1 MNDDPTPAPEAASP
15 ASPEPTHAMADEPS
29 IVGAF
34 QVHEAAAA
42 AAAADA
48 AADAAAAH
56 GAAPGAGHASD
67 HAQGDHGHGHGHGHA
82 PGALP
87 GLVLAALGVVFGDI
101 GTSPL
106 YAVKECVTAP
116 HGVKA
121 SPENVL
127 GLLSLMFWSL
137 SMVVAVKY
145 LTFVLRA
152 DNEGEGGTMALL
164 ALVPENLRPK
174 NKTHI
179 GWIAALVLFGAS
191 LLYGDGVITP
201 AISVLS
207 AVEGLAVGA
216 SSLKPAVLPITVLIL
231 LGLFWVQKR
240 GTAGIGKVFGPI
252 MILWFLTLG
261 GLGAYFVAKNPAV
274 LAAVNPAYAVTF
286 FLANKWHAF
295 VILGSVVLCVTGG
308 EALYADM
315 GHFGRKPITY
325 AWYGMVMPSL
335 AFNYFGQGAL
345 LLQHPE
351 AAENPFF
358 SLVPKGPAT
367 YALVALATAAAVIA
381 SQAMISGA
389 YSLTRQ
395 GVQLGFLPR
404 VQVKHTS
411 SETEGQIYIP
421 EVNWALFAA
430 CMVLVL
436 SFRESSKLASAY
448 GLAVTG
454 SMTITSIVFFV
465 VVRERWHWSLAK
477 ALPLLLLFLT
487 FDLAFLGA
495 NLLKFFDGGYV
506 PFLIASM
513 IFVCMAIWRKGRAL
527 LGQEFKKRTRPLS
540 EVLEELRTGKTAA
553 RVDGAAVFLT
563 SSAEEAPPVLLHHVS
578 RSKALQKVVLL
589 VTVIPERIP
598 RVAPEKRVEA
608 SLIADDFYRIIFRS
622 GFMEDTNVPV
632 LLAVAKAKLGLRI
645 GPDETTYYLGRET
658 LLATGKGKM
667 DKVSE
672 TIFGFLSRNATGA
685 TNFFNLPPE
694 RVVELGMQLDL

>member
-1 MNDDPTPAPEAASP
+1 M
-15 ASPEPTHAMADEPS
+15 
-29 IVGAF
+29 
-34 QVHEAAAA
+34 
-42 AAAADA
+42 AAADA
-48 AADAAAAH
+48 AADAAAAT
-56 GAAPGAGHASD
+56 AAPGAAAPGAHPDGHAP
-67 HAQGDHGHGHGHGHA
+67 GGHGHGHAHA

-116 HGVKA
+116 HGVQA

-174 NKTHI
+174 NKTRI

-216 SSLKPAVLPITVLIL
+216 SSLKPAVLPISVVIL

-240 GTAGIGKVFGPI
+240 GTAGIGRVFGPI

-261 GLGAYFVAKNPAV
+261 GLGAYYVVKNPAV
-274 LAAVNPAYAVTF
+274 LAAMNPAYAVTF
-286 FLANKWHAF
+286 FLTNKWHAF

-335 AFNYFGQGAL
+335 ALNYFGQGAL

-351 AAENPFF
+351 AAANPFF

-454 SMTITSIVFFV
+454 SMTITSIIFFV

-513 IFVCMAIWRKGRAL
+513 IFVCMAIWRKGRTL
-527 LGQEFKKRTRPLS
+527 LGQEFKKRTRPLV

-598 RVAPEKRVEA
+598 RVPPEQRVEA

-645 GPDETTYYLGRET
+645 EPDETTYYLGRET
-658 LLATGKGKM
+658 LLATGNGKM

-672 TIFGFLSRNATGA
+672 TVFGFLSRNATGA

>member
-1 MNDDPTPAPEAASP
+1 M
-15 ASPEPTHAMADEPS
+15 
-29 IVGAF
+29 
-34 QVHEAAAA
+34 
-42 AAAADA
+42 AAADA
-48 AADAAAAH
+48 AADAAAAT
-56 GAAPGAGHASD
+56 AAPGAAAPGAHPDGHAP
-67 HAQGDHGHGHGHGHA
+67 GGHGHGHAHA

-116 HGVKA
+116 HGVQA

-216 SSLKPAVLPITVLIL
+216 SSLKPAVLPISVVIL

-240 GTAGIGKVFGPI
+240 GTAGIGRVFGPI

-261 GLGAYFVAKNPAV
+261 GLGAYYVVKNPAV
-274 LAAVNPAYAVTF
+274 LAAMNPAYAVTF
-286 FLANKWHAF
+286 FLTNKWHAF

-335 AFNYFGQGAL
+335 ALNYFGQGAL

-351 AAENPFF
+351 AAANPFF

-513 IFVCMAIWRKGRAL
+513 IFVCMAIWRKGRTL
-527 LGQEFKKRTRPLS
+527 LGQEFKKRTRPLV

-598 RVAPEKRVEA
+598 RVPPEQRVEA

-645 GPDETTYYLGRET
+645 EPDETTYYLGRET
-658 LLATGKGKM
+658 LLATGNGKM

-672 TIFGFLSRNATGA
+672 TVFGFLSRNATGA

>member
-1 MNDDPTPAPEAASP
+1 
-15 ASPEPTHAMADEPS
+15 MADEPS

-48 AADAAAAH
+48 AADAAAAASAAAQ
-56 GAAPGAGHASD
+56 GAHADGHA
-67 HAQGDHGHGHGHGHA
+67 HGGAGHGHGHGHA

-174 NKTHI
+174 NKMHI

-240 GTAGIGKVFGPI
+240 GTAGIGKIFGPI

-261 GLGAYFVAKNPAV
+261 GLGAYYVAKNPAV
-274 LAAVNPAYAVTF
+274 LAAINPAHAVTF

-335 AFNYFGQGAL
+335 VLNYFGQGAL

-351 AAENPFF
+351 AAANPFF

-411 SETEGQIYIP
+411 SETEGQIYVP

-513 IFVCMAIWRKGRAL
+513 IFVCMAIWRKGRTL

-598 RVAPEKRVEA
+598 RVPPEKRVEA

-667 DKVSE
+667 DKASE

>member
-1 MNDDPTPAPEAASP
+1 
-15 ASPEPTHAMADEPS
+15 MADEPS

-34 QVHEAAAA
+34 QVHAEAAAM
-42 AAAADA
+42 AAADA
-48 AADAAAAH
+48 AADAAAAT
-56 GAAPGAGHASD
+56 AAPGAAAPGAHPDGHAP
-67 HAQGDHGHGHGHGHA
+67 GGHGHGHAHA

-116 HGVKA
+116 HGVQA

-174 NKTHI
+174 NKTRI

-216 SSLKPAVLPITVLIL
+216 SSLKPAVLPISVVIL

-240 GTAGIGKVFGPI
+240 GTAGIGRVFGPI

-261 GLGAYFVAKNPAV
+261 GLGAYYVVKNPAV
-274 LAAVNPAYAVTF
+274 LAAMNPAYAVTF
-286 FLANKWHAF
+286 FLTNKWHAF

-335 AFNYFGQGAL
+335 ALNYFGQGAL

-351 AAENPFF
+351 AAANPFF

-454 SMTITSIVFFV
+454 SMTITSIIFFV

-513 IFVCMAIWRKGRAL
+513 IFVCMAIWRKGRTL
-527 LGQEFKKRTRPLS
+527 LGQEFKKRTRPLV

-598 RVAPEKRVEA
+598 RVPPEQRVEA

-645 GPDETTYYLGRET
+645 EPDETTYYLGRET
-658 LLATGKGKM
+658 LLATGNGKM

-672 TIFGFLSRNATGA
+672 TVFGFLSRNATGA

>member
-1 MNDDPTPAPEAASP
+1 MNDDQHPGAEPSAPRPPQPS
-15 ASPEPTHAMADEPS
+15 HAIADEPS

-34 QVHEAAAA
+34 QVQAAAA
-42 AAAADA
+42 AAAAEAAAADA
-48 AADAAAAH
+48 AADAAAA
-56 GAAPGAGHASD
+56 AAPAPAP
-67 HAQGDHGHGHGHGHA
+67 HGHGHGHA

-87 GLVLAALGVVFGDI
+87 PLVLAALGVVFGDI

-106 YAVKECVTAP
+106 YAVKECVSSP
-116 HGVKA
+116 HGVKPT
-121 SPENVL
+121 PENIL

-137 SMVVAVKY
+137 TMVVAVKY
-145 LTFVLRA
+145 LTFVLKA

-164 ALVPENLRPK
+164 ALVPESLRPK
-174 NKTHI
+174 NKTRI

-216 SSLKPAVLPITVLIL
+216 ESMKPAILPITCLIL
-231 LGLFWVQKR
+231 IGLFWIQKR

-261 GLGAYFVAKNPAV
+261 GLGAYFIVQHPAV
-274 LAAVNPAYAVTF
+274 LAAVDPRLAVTF
-286 FLANKWHAF
+286 FLTNKWHAF
-295 VILGSVVLCVTGG
+295 VLLGSVVLCVTGG

-315 GHFGRKPITY
+315 GHFGRRPIAL

-335 AFNYFGQGAL
+335 ALNYFGQGAL

-351 AAENPFF
+351 AAANPFF

-430 CMVLVL
+430 CMVLVFA
-436 SFRESSKLASAY
+436 FRESSKLASAY

-465 VVRERWHWSLAK
+465 VVRERWGWSLAK

-506 PFLIASM
+506 PFLIAAT
-513 IFVCMAIWRKGRAL
+513 IFVSMAIWRKGRTL
-527 LGQEFKKRTRPLS
+527 LGQEFKKRTRPLA
-540 EVLEELRTGKTAA
+540 EVLTELRDGKTAA

-598 RVAPEKRVEA
+598 RVPPEKRVEA

-645 GPDETTYYLGRET
+645 EPDETTYYLGRET
-658 LLATGKGKM
+658 ILATGKGKM

-672 TIFGFLSRNATGA
+672 TLFGFLSRNATGA
-685 TNFFNLPPE
+685 TAFFNLPPE

>member
-1 MNDDPTPAPEAASP
+1 
-15 ASPEPTHAMADEPS
+15 MADEPS

-34 QVHEAAAA
+34 QVHAEAAAM
-42 AAAADA
+42 AAADA
-48 AADAAAAH
+48 AADAAAAT
-56 GAAPGAGHASD
+56 AAPGAAAPGAHPDGHAP
-67 HAQGDHGHGHGHGHA
+67 GGHGHGHAHA

-116 HGVKA
+116 HGVQA

-216 SSLKPAVLPITVLIL
+216 SSLKPAVLPISVVIL

-240 GTAGIGKVFGPI
+240 GTAGIGRVFGPI

-261 GLGAYFVAKNPAV
+261 GLGAYYVVKNPAV
-274 LAAVNPAYAVTF
+274 LAAMNPAYAVTF
-286 FLANKWHAF
+286 FLTNKWHAF

-335 AFNYFGQGAL
+335 ALNYFGQGAL

-351 AAENPFF
+351 AAANPFF

-513 IFVCMAIWRKGRAL
+513 IFVCMAIWRKGRTL
-527 LGQEFKKRTRPLS
+527 LGQEFKKRTRPLV

-598 RVAPEKRVEA
+598 RVPPEQRVEA

-645 GPDETTYYLGRET
+645 EPDETTYYLGRET
-658 LLATGKGKM
+658 LLATGNGKM

-672 TIFGFLSRNATGA
+672 TVFGFLSRNATGA

>member
-1 MNDDPTPAPEAASP
+1 
-15 ASPEPTHAMADEPS
+15 MADEPS

-34 QVHEAAAA
+34 QVHAEAAAM
-42 AAAADA
+42 A
-48 AADAAAAH
+48 AADAAAATATH
-56 GAAPGAGHASD
+56 GAAAPGAPADGHAHD
-67 HAQGDHGHGHGHGHA
+67 AGGHGHGHGHAHA

-137 SMVVAVKY
+137 SMVVAGKY

-164 ALVPENLRPK
+164 ALVPQNLRPK
-174 NKTHI
+174 NKTRI
-179 GWIAALVLFGAS
+179 GWIAGLVLFGAS

-216 SSLKPAVLPITVLIL
+216 SSLKPAVLPISVVIL

-240 GTAGIGKVFGPI
+240 GTTRIGKVFGPI

-261 GLGAYFVAKNPAV
+261 GLGAYYVFKNPAV
-274 LAAVNPAYAVTF
+274 LAAMNPAYAVTF
-286 FLANKWHAF
+286 FLTNKWHAF

-335 AFNYFGQGAL
+335 ALNYFGQGAL

-351 AAENPFF
+351 AAANPFF

-506 PFLIASM
+506 PFLIAAV
-513 IFVCMAIWRKGRAL
+513 IFVCMAIWRKGRTL
-527 LGQEFKKRTRPLS
+527 LGQEFKKRTRPLE

-553 RVDGAAVFLT
+553 RVDGAAVFLS
-563 SSAEEAPPVLLHHVS
+563 SSAEDAPPVLLHHVS

-598 RVAPEKRVEA
+598 RVPPEQRVEA
-608 SLIADDFYRIIFRS
+608 SLIADDFYRIVFRS

-645 GPDETTYYLGRET
+645 EPDETTYYLGRET
-658 LLATGKGKM
+658 LLATGRGKM

-672 TIFGFLSRNATGA
+672 TVFGFLSRNATGA

>member
-1 MNDDPTPAPEAASP
+1 
-15 ASPEPTHAMADEPS
+15 MADEPS

-34 QVHEAAAA
+34 QVHAEAAAM
-42 AAAADA
+42 A
-48 AADAAAAH
+48 AADAAAATATH
-56 GAAPGAGHASD
+56 GAAAPGAPADGHAHD
-67 HAQGDHGHGHGHGHA
+67 AGGHGHGHGHAHA

-137 SMVVAVKY
+137 SMVVAGKY

-174 NKTHI
+174 NKTRI
-179 GWIAALVLFGAS
+179 GWIAGLVLFGAS

-216 SSLKPAVLPITVLIL
+216 SSLKPAVLPISVVIL

-240 GTAGIGKVFGPI
+240 GTTRIGKVFGPI

-261 GLGAYFVAKNPAV
+261 GLGAYYVFKNPAV
-274 LAAVNPAYAVTF
+274 LAAMNPAYAVTF
-286 FLANKWHAF
+286 FLTNKWHAF

-335 AFNYFGQGAL
+335 ALNYFGQGAL

-351 AAENPFF
+351 AAANPFF

-506 PFLIASM
+506 PFLIAAV
-513 IFVCMAIWRKGRAL
+513 IFVCMAIWRKGRTL
-527 LGQEFKKRTRPLS
+527 LGQEFKKRTRPLE

-553 RVDGAAVFLT
+553 RVDGAAVFLS
-563 SSAEEAPPVLLHHVS
+563 SSAEDAPPVLLHHVS

-598 RVAPEKRVEA
+598 RVPPEQRVEA
-608 SLIADDFYRIIFRS
+608 SLIADDFYRIVFRS

-645 GPDETTYYLGRET
+645 EPDETTYYLGRET
-658 LLATGKGKM
+658 LLATGRGKM

-672 TIFGFLSRNATGA
+672 TVFGFLSRNATGA